1 MQHILKKPVTKK
13 LFAIFMAAIMFLC
26 AGFSGYAVDNDDA
39 QEKAHSL
46 TVGTQDVLS
55 ALALG
60 ALTAEETAEYVVEV
74 PAAVVTGESA
84 QPVLPDDPAIE
95 QKDEKP
101 YDGTSAQPAEG
112 DILPQSAQ
120 GAGEP
125 SVDQDMSSEPPSQPE
140 SSETSQPVSSEPPQ
154 PEAPKQETPAQVFRF
169 QLDKAVIAA
178 LERVKLPFGSSL
190 MKAQLAQGLVGQR
203 LVRFFD
209 SGEIAGTDCQAIVVI
224 DPVAKQVKVVAVN
237 PNESGTQSLLLS
249 IVDENGQPL
258 SVNDAL
264 QNAVTADKKVLDGT
278 VNEADLPDNAL
289 IEVLEVSYVQGAQNS
304 TPTDTSSTSED
315 TSSTPEET
323 SSEPAVVTPSYVEA
337 PIVQSAFAA
346 REMSTQQTEPAS
358 TDASSQQQSSSE
370 ETSSEV
376 TSSQQDA
383 PSSDLPESS
392 SKPSGENPSSEPSGE
407 NPSSEPSGENP
418 SSEPSPDPIEQEVQT
433 TILLLSATSET
444 VGFTA
449 FAAVPIQVGAGF
461 SATAAT
467 VKSAFDI
474 NSVQCSKTAQMVSE
488 QDRTYQ
494 INLTAWGAAQSVSPV
509 DIVLV
514 LDASG
519 SMPWLMTTPATR
531 TTVSGLPNPNQ
542 QGYPHPAPN
551 QYDFDYYKYFVFEG
565 DEYRPIEY
573 LRQVPSGYSGTVQG
587 TGWYRIEST
596 STGEKSIKPEKLS
609 GNTVVF
615 IKGVNDKTKLDM
627 LKESATDFVANVAA
641 TSPQSRIAVVSFNN
655 TGSTLQ
661 GLTELNTT
669 GVSAV
674 SGAIDGI
681 RLTGNTN
688 HAAGLTQ
695 AKNII
700 DGIPPNAN
708 TRSKYVIL
716 FTDGQP
722 VGGSTEQQAKD
733 VATQL
738 KKKSTIFSIGMYGG
752 GLSSSQKQSLEG
764 FLQSLATSASHYY
777 NANSSGLSNV
787 FNTIFANIVNGLTGA
802 VITDVVNERFTLTDA
817 SKSAL
822 QESGAEITTDDAG
835 CDVITWINQ
844 TIPASGSAAS
854 GWNQNFEVKAKDN
867 YVGGND
873 VPTNSAGSHITHP
886 DHSDFS
892 RAFASPVVDV
902 PLRYD
907 VAAKDA
913 YLYVGDTVATDSVKV
928 QLLSAPTETEW
939 QTYEDT
945 QITYS
950 LRSID
955 TISGVWRPA
964 EDTQYKLA
972 ATVTPVSTDGYV
984 PAEFL
989 SDEKQLT
996 VLTPL
1001 IELTDT
1007 TIFAGEKAN
1016 LNDRVKSTVWQ
1027 HRTGA
1032 STWNSTIPPAWAYA
1046 GLGNGTAP
1054 TVSYSYKLRETQQA
1068 VTNPTELVL
1077 DNETNF
1083 SVAASRA
1090 DVPNAFQ
1097 FAGYARY
1104 QNQDKTTVQ
1113 QGNDGWFTI
1122 FVRNGQITVTK
1133 QIDDNWAPHGDP
1145 IFVYTLEKLGS
1156 DGNYHEVSS
1165 DFIRFTGGSV
1175 SNWSSSG
1182 NTAGTYEQSVVFD
1195 RLGAGTYR
1203 LTELDT
1209 IRYRLNGITLSDNGS
1224 QSGSSV
1230 VFTIADKTPTGWVK
1244 FVNNKWLDSW
1254 FSHTDVVKNSF
1265 TPYFAKEQ

>member
-13 LFAIFMAAIMFLC
+13 LFAIFMAAIMLLC

-60 ALTAEETAEYVVEV
+60 ALTAEETEEYVVEV
-74 PAAVVTGESA
+74 PAAVVMGESA

-120 GAGEP
+120 GAGES
-125 SVDQDMSSEPPSQPE
+125 SVYQDMSSEPPSQPE
-140 SSETSQPVSSEPPQ
+140 SSETSQPESSETSQSESSETSQ
-154 PEAPKQETPAQVFRF
+154 PETPKQETPAQVFRF

-178 LERVKLPFGSSL
+178 LERVKLPFGSYL

-249 IVDENGQPL
+249 IVDETGQPL

-392 SKPSGENPSSEPSGE
+392 SEPSGE

-418 SSEPSPDPIEQEVQT
+418 SPEPSPDPIEQEVQT

-467 VKSAFDI
+467 IKSAFDI

-519 SMPWLMTTPATR
+519 SMPWLMTEPSEQ
-531 TTVSGLPNPNQ
+531 TTIGALLT
-542 QGYPHPAPN
+542 QGNEGYPAPN
-551 QYDFDYYKYFVFEG
+551 PTDYDYYRYFISDA
-565 DEYRPIEY
+565 DEYKPIEY
-573 LRQVPSGYSGTVQG
+573 LTSKPVGYDSAVDRVNA
-587 TGWYRIEST
+587 GWYLIET
-596 STGEKSIKPEKLS
+596 KSTGEKNIKRGLNDK
-609 GNTVVF
+609 GQTVF
-615 IKGVNDKTKLDM
+615 IKGANDKTKLDM
-627 LKESATDFVANVAA
+627 LKESAKDFILNVAA
-641 TSPQSRIAVVSFNN
+641 ASSQSKIAVVTFNN

-661 GLTELNTT
+661 GLTELNTN

-886 DHSDFS
+886 SYPNFS
-892 RAFASPVVDV
+892 RLFTSPLVDV
-902 PLRYD
+902 PLRCD

-913 YLYVGDTVATDSVKV
+913 YLYVGDAVATDPEKVK
-928 QLLSAPTETEW
+928 LLSAPTNTEW

-955 TISGVWRPA
+955 TTSGVWRPA

-996 VLTPL
+996 VFTPL

-1016 LNDRVKSTVWQ
+1016 LNERVNTPVWQ
-1027 HRTGA
+1027 YKTGA

-1077 DNETNF
+1077 DIETNF

-1090 DVPNAFQ
+1090 DVPDAFQ

-1104 QNQDKTTVQ
+1104 QNQHNTPVQ
-1113 QGNDGWFTI
+1113 QNDDGWFTVY
-1122 FVRNGQITVTK
+1122 VRNGQITVTK

-1156 DGNYHEVSS
+1156 DNKYHEISS

-1175 SNWSSSG
+1175 SNWSSNG
-1182 NTAGTYEQSVVFD
+1182 NTAGTDEQSVVFD

-1224 QSGSSV
+1224 QIGSSV

-1265 TPYFAKEQ
+1265 TPFFAKEQ